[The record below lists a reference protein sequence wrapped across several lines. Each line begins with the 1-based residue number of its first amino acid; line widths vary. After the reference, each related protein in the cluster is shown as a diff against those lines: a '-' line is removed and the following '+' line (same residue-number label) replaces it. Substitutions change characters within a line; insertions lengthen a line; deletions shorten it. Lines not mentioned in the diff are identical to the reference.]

1 MKTIVDSP
9 GIAMPPPLIYII
21 TFFVSIFLQKLFPL
35 NNAIFYKMAP
45 EITACL
51 LIACSLIF
59 IVSALWL
66 FFKTKNTI
74 VLIKPAN
81 TLQISGIYYVS
92 RNPMYLGLL
101 FLYSGLGIFTG
112 NWWTLILI
120 PVLLIVITQF
130 IIKPEEHYLS
140 RKFGESYS
148 SYKLTVRRW
157 L

>member
-9 GIAMPPPLIYII
+9 GIVIPPPLFYII

-45 EITACL
+45 EIIAGL
-51 LIACSLIF
+51 LITCSLIF
-59 IVSALWL
+59 IISALWR

-81 TLQISGIYYVS
+81 TLQISGIYHVS

-101 FLYSGLGIFTG
+101 FLYSGLSILTG
-112 NWWTLILI
+112 NWWTLMLI
-120 PVLLIVITQF
+120 PVLLVVVTQF
-130 IIKPEEHYLS
+130 IIKPEERYLS

-148 SYKLTVRRW
+148 TYKFIVRRW